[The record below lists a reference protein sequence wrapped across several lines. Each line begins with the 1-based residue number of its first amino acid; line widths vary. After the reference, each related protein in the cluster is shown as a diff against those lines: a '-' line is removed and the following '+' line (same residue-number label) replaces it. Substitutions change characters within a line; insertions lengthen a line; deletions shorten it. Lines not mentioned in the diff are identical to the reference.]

1 LKNIN
6 LLPTWYTQDQHQ
18 RKVLRLQFM
27 LLLALGGVMGGWL
40 MYAQRDLIT
49 LRQQHDT
56 LAQRASMVGDLNA
69 QLSARRTDLAKLEN
83 LQLAYRE
90 LGHTVPMSLVVQQLQ
105 NDMTTGMALSKITV
119 DVRSEAIKGTGNIG
133 DAKNPAKFREIAR
146 LTVVGIAP
154 NDTQIAQLIGK
165 VSQNPLFSE
174 VALNYTRT
182 EILRDYNV
190 RRFEIQMNMDLDR
203 LSIDDQRPQVAA
215 GEVHD
220 GR

>member
-1 LKNIN
+1 MKNIN
-6 LLPTWYTQDQHQ
+6 LLPTWYTQEQHQ

-40 MYAQRDLIT
+40 MYAQRDLLA
-49 LRQQHDT
+49 LRQQHDA
-56 LAQRASMVGDLNA
+56 LQQRAAMVGDLNA

-105 NDMTTGMALSKITV
+105 NDMTAGMALSKIAI